1 MTPHPRSHRR
11 ARRLGRSPLAV
22 LALALLA
29 IGLAAVPALGAIPG
43 QIELVERDPI
53 YSQVE
58 ITLPDGTTADTSPGW
73 FQLDVTAN
81 GATTRQQGFCIDPAR
96 LIGDGVTY
104 DVTLQNSADDP
115 SLNSPANGQIAWLM
129 QEAPGLI
136 AAASDQPLEAGALQI
151 AIWILGGQVDA
162 TTPTD
167 DPVLNARAFALV
179 ALSAGKRV
187 AGPVGISAA
196 TASTCAGGSTTLT
209 VSGTPGAT
217 ASLAVV
223 SGQGTLSQSVV
234 TFGPSGTATVGL
246 SSGVAG
252 AVQVMVTQQGAE
264 YTIATRPPGTDL
276 PQTTGFLFP
285 RTYTAAVTVNFTPC
299 PPPVAV
305 TQVTPPPVRPV
316 VRPQPRPV
324 LRVTKRAPTTRRAGS
339 RILYRITV
347 RNTSRTAA
355 RNVVVRDRLPRSL
368 AYSRSSKRPAKV
380 GRTVTWNLGTLRPGQ
395 RKTLRIW
402 LISPSTLNGNRTNV
416 VTVSATRART
426 VRATAPTRFRPLA
439 QRILPAV
446 TG

>member
-1 MTPHPRSHRR
+1 
-11 ARRLGRSPLAV
+11 LAV

-29 IGLAAVPALGAIPG
+29 IALAAVPALGATPA
-43 QIELVERDPI
+43 QIELVDRDPI
-53 YSQVE
+53 YSEVQ

-81 GATTRQQGFCIDPAR
+81 GATTRQQGFCVDTTR
-96 LIGDGVTY
+96 LIGDGITY
-104 DVTLQNSADDP
+104 DVVLQNSADDP
-115 SLNSPANGQIAWLM
+115 SLASPAYGQIAWLM

-136 AAASDQPLEAGALQI
+136 GAAADPSLEAGALQI
-151 AIWILGGQVDA
+151 AVWILGGQVNA
-162 TTPTD
+162 ATPTD

-196 TASTCAGGSTTLT
+196 STSTCAGGSTTLT
-209 VSGTPGAT
+209 VTGTPGAT

-223 SGQGTLSQSVV
+223 AGQGTLSQSTV

-246 SSGVAG
+246 ASGVAG
-252 AVQVMVTQQGAE
+252 AVQVRVTQQGAE
-264 YTIATRPPGTDL
+264 FTIANRPPGTDA

-299 PPPVAV
+299 PPPATV
-305 TQVTPPPVRPV
+305 TQVTPPPVV
-316 VRPQPRPV
+316 QPRPV
-324 LRVTKRAPTTRRAGS
+324 LRVTKRAPKAKRAGS
-339 RILYRITV
+339 RILYRVTV
-347 RNTSRTAA
+347 RNTSRTTA

-368 AYSRSSKRPAKV
+368 AFSRSSMRAASV
-380 GRTVTWNLGTLRPGQ
+380 GKTMAWKLGTLRPGQ
-395 RKTLRIW
+395 SRTLRIW
-402 LISPSTLNGNRTNV
+402 LIAPATLNGKRTNV
-416 VTVSATRART
+416 VTVSANRART
-426 VRATAPTRFRPLA
+426 VRASAPTQFRPLA